1 MTIIVVTG
9 PPRVGK
15 TTIVMC
21 IANKLNERGIN
32 VGSVVSR
39 EVRINNIRTGFEF
52 IDVATNDRDVLASV
66 TGNGPKVGKYFV
78 HESGCRFVMTTV
90 SLNCRL
96 TEQYMFDRC
105 QGDYRFK

>member
-1 MTIIVVTG
+1 MYQPACLTSDVYTTVIFIVVTG

-39 EVRINNIRTGFEF
+39 VRVYKFLYNPRNLYT
-52 IDVATNDRDVLASV
+52 V
-66 TGNGPKVGKYFV
+66 FV
-78 HESGCRFVMTTV
+78 YIPSRSGI
-90 SLNCRL
+90 SLP
-96 TEQYMFDRC
+96 
-105 QGDYRFK
+105 